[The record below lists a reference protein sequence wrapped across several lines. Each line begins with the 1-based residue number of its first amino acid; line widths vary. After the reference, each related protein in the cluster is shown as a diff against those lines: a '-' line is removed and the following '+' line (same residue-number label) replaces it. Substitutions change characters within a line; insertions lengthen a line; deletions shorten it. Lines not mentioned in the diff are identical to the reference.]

1 MYRKNFNWMKE
12 QVSTTVP
19 PVHTNTFLKKNGL
32 QSILWKNE
40 PLDTERENQ
49 TLF

>member
-19 PVHTNTFLKKNGL
+19 PVHTNTFLKKKMDFRAFYGKMNL
-32 QSILWKNE
+32 
-40 PLDTERENQ
+40 
-49 TLF
+49 